1 MEPAVL
7 IAIVSGVTA
16 IITAFIQY
24 VLGRGTRKDLAE
36 VKDQVVNDH
45 GDGKA
50 KFPNTREELTS
61 NRLTTEEVNNKV
73 DSLDGKVNGLVD
85 GVRNLAT
92 HVARLVDRIEG
103 ADANVESLED
113 TLSNRDKNN
122 EMALA
127 RSIRQHEGDM
137 RRVDADLAEI
147 KALITQHPGTCAAYI
162 PRTTYE
168 TPRATFFKSEEE

>member
-7 IAIVSGVTA
+7 VAIVSGVTA

-92 HVARLVDRIEG
+92 HVARIVDRIEG

-122 EMALA
+122 EQALA
-127 RSIRQHEGDM
+127 RANRRHEGDM
-137 RRVDADLAEI
+137 KRVDEELREI
-147 KALITQHPGTCAAYI
+147 KALITQHHSTCAGFA

-168 TPRATFFKSEEE
+168 TPRATFFKPKE